1 MNAPSQLHARIQA
14 KKVLMGCSI
23 DSPSPASAELA
34 ALLGYDII
42 WADQEHN
49 GLSLL
54 EVQAIFQAARAGGA
68 LTILRVPT
76 AGRQHVLAGL
86 DRGADMI
93 MVPMV
98 EDAATARQ
106 MVEFGKFPPVGN
118 RGFVGS
124 SRGMNYGLAG
134 PVVTMERA
142 NRETHLFVQIESVAA
157 AKRCREIIGVE
168 GIAGVVIGP
177 ADLSVS
183 LGKPLAFDDPEYLT
197 IFREIIRVTRS
208 LDKIVV
214 IPAGHPTL
222 VKTSLQ
228 EGAQIL
234 MTAGERPMLR
244 AAWQQNLKDIGAL
257 IAASAQGKS

>member
-14 KKVLMGCSI
+14 KKTLLGCSI

-76 AGRQHVLAGL
+76 ASRQHVLGGL

-98 EDAATARQ
+98 EDVATAKQ
-106 MVEFGKFPPVGN
+106 LVEYGKFKPLGN

-124 SRGMNYGLAG
+124 TRGMNYGLAG
-134 PVVTMERA
+134 PVATMERA
-142 NRETHLFVQIESVAA
+142 NRETHLFVQIESVEAA
-157 AKRCREIIGVE
+157 GRCREIFSVD

-183 LGKPLAFDDPEYLT
+183 LGKPLDFEDKEYQKLFSHVLST
-197 IFREIIRVTRS
+197 ALS
-208 LDKIVV
+208 LGKIAVV
-214 IPAGHPTL
+214 PAGSPTL
-222 VKTSLQ
+222 VKLSLQ
-228 EGAQIL
+228 LGAQIL
-234 MTAGERPMLR
+234 MTAGERPALR
-244 AAWQQNLKDIGAL
+244 AAWQQNLKDMGAL
-257 IAASAQGKS
+257 IAAAPAKP